1 MHGADHVMVAKVG
14 DQDDGMMGQDAG
26 EDLRGPLVGERVAF
40 GAGDAGLLKL
50 RGVILGDV
58 AIKALAT
65 VAIAAAG
72 DRDDDA
78 AFVQRC
84 LRRGHALDSLVDVL
98 VKGVP
103 TVGGDGDIAGYG
115 LDACQLP
122 HKGAACLVRVVDIAR
137 KRSNDLMVAVEHYVE
152 DESQARHL
160 GRGHHVLVDLVAGQ
174 DAGAGVGIVDK
185 LTVVVVHD
193 GLV

>member
-1 MHGADHVMVAKVG
+1 M
-14 DQDDGMMGQDAG
+14 
-26 EDLRGPLVGERVAF
+26 
-40 GAGDAGLLKL
+40 
-50 RGVILGDV
+50 
-58 AIKALAT
+58 
-65 VAIAAAG
+65 
-72 DRDDDA
+72 
-78 AFVQRC
+78 
-84 LRRGHALDSLVDVL
+84 
-98 VKGVP
+98 
-103 TVGGDGDIAGYG
+103 
-115 LDACQLP
+115 
-122 HKGAACLVRVVDIAR
+122 RVVDIAR